1 MRGANSKLYVV
12 LALAISLLVA
22 GSSVHAQGNQGK
34 QQGQG
39 QGQYQKQQRQQNQPQ
54 AKDFSSSKIESFV
67 SARAEIDDLR
77 KEFRPKF
84 QEAED
89 VDTAQN
95 LREDFQSKAI
105 RILDEEGLDVQT
117 YNKIVKG
124 MDRNKELRNKIQKKM
139 GQ

>member
-54 AKDFSSSKIESFV
+54 AKDFSSSEIESFV
-67 SARAEIDDLR
+67 SARGEIDELR
-77 KEFRPKF
+77 QKFRPKF
-84 QEAED
+84 QKADD
-89 VDTAQN
+89 VDQAQE
-95 LREDFQSKAI
+95 LRKEFQKEAVQ
-105 RILDEEGLDVQT
+105 ILDEEGLDVQT
-117 YNKIVKG
+117 YNGIVKG